1 MGSCTLEDR
10 IIQYVR
16 TGNYKMIQALYGIGF
31 LEWYDV
37 FDIEG
42 YGKHDGNL
50 ILEIVARYPI
60 PNYKEMIDII
70 IINGLKVDCGYIQ
83 TYLEIA
89 LIYKNFPT
97 AAYLKFKGGIF
108 RKEEVDKYN
117 EISDI
122 DIYAGLEYEY
132 NKLVQEYSPIID
144 GFIQQ

>member
-10 IIQYVR
+10 IIDYVR
-16 TGNYKMIQALYGIGF
+16 CGNYKMIQALYGIGF

-60 PNYKEMIDII
+60 PNYKEMIDIML
-70 IINGLKVDCGYIQ
+70 INGLKVDCGYMQ
-83 TYLEIA
+83 SFMETA

-97 AAYLKFKGGIF
+97 AAYLKTKGGSF
-108 RKEEVDKYN
+108 RKEEIDKYN

-122 DIYAGLEYEY
+122 DIYAALDEEY
-132 NKLVQEYSPIID
+132 NKLI
-144 GFIQQ
+144 

>member
-10 IIQYVR
+10 IIKYVR

-42 YGKHDGNL
+42 SGNHDGSL

-60 PNYKEMIDII
+60 PNYKEMIDIM
-70 IINGLKVDCGYIQ
+70 IINGLKVNCGYVESF
-83 TYLEIA
+83 LETA
-89 LIYKNFPT
+89 LAYKNFPT
-97 AAYLKFKGGIF
+97 AAYLKLKGGTF
-108 RKEEVDKYN
+108 RKEEIDKYN

-132 NKLVQEYSPIID
+132 NKLVQEDSTVVYS
-144 GFIQQ
+144 FIQ